1 MIPKEV
7 LRMPTAD
14 APFYV
19 WETLLYAFLNSFP
32 YMVLVLF
39 SFRKRWRFGKP
50 ATFSLLALVTV
61 LITTGTAW
69 RLFSQTPGNPLF
81 DIAFS
86 LLYIAFIFLAIRE
99 PVGKLVFTVL
109 VLMNLGNLVIMVAK
123 CLEGLLFGDS
133 AQLLYH
139 WTYALMMF
147 AVLCI
152 LLPVFYLL
160 IFKDI
165 ASDPEAPVKS
175 ADTSSPGYMW
185 RYLWLIPAVF
195 YLIWTQHF
203 YTSGKST
210 LETALDPLSTGYLLL
225 VDLGSILIYRLII
238 RLVALQQRNVQL
250 QAENHALS
258 IQKMQYS
265 NLQQR
270 IDEVRQTRH
279 DLRHHIILLK
289 SIRENEDYHALDE
302 LLAGYPS
309 LESLEH
315 PLAYCDN
322 ETCNAMISYF
332 ADQAAAKGVDYTAKL
347 DIPALLFVEKADLTV
362 LLGNLLENAMEACAY
377 VESGA
382 FIRIT
387 GSTKKLPGGGTALA
401 IIIENS
407 CGTEP
412 QVREDGTFRSTKHK
426 GDGIGIASVR
436 SIAARYEGACSFLFE
451 NGVFTASVLLNETEL

>member
-1 MIPKEV
+1 M
-7 LRMPTAD
+7 TTD

-32 YMVLVLF
+32 YMMLVLF

-61 LITTGTAW
+61 LITLGTAW
-69 RLFSQTPGNPLF
+69 RLFLQTPGNPLF
-81 DIAFS
+81 DVVFS
-86 LLYIAFIFLAIRE
+86 LLYIVFIFLAIRE

-123 CLEGLLFGDS
+123 CLEGLLFGEL
-133 AQLLYH
+133 AQLRYH
-139 WTYALMMF
+139 WTYAMMMF
-147 AVLCI
+147 AVLCV

-165 ASDPEAPVKS
+165 ASDPDAPVKS
-175 ADTSSPGYMW
+175 VEPSSSGYMW

-203 YTSGKST
+203 YTSGKSS
-210 LETALDPLSTGYLLL
+210 LETALDPFSTGYLLL
-225 VDLGSILIYRLII
+225 IDLGSILIYRLII
-238 RLVALQQRNVQL
+238 RLVTLQQNNEQL
-250 QAENHALS
+250 QTENHALTL
-258 IQKMQYS
+258 QKMQYS

-270 IDEVRQTRH
+270 IDEVRQARH

-289 SIRENEDYHALDE
+289 GIRENEDLNALDE

-309 LESLEH
+309 LESLEN
-315 PLAYCDN
+315 PLSYCDN
-322 ETCNAMISYF
+322 ETFNAIISYF
-332 ADQAAAKGVDYTAKL
+332 AEQAAEICIDYTVKL
-347 DIPALLFVEKADLTV
+347 DIPAQLFVEKADLTV

-382 FIRIT
+382 FIRVT
-387 GSTKKLPGGGTALA
+387 SSTKNTPGGGKTLA

-407 CGTEP
+407 YGVEP

-426 GDGIGIASVR
+426 GEGIGIASVR
-436 SIAARYEGACSFLFE
+436 RIAARYEGACSFLFK
-451 NGVFTASVLLNETEL
+451 NGMFTASVLLNGSESV